1 MCKQPYLVHLY
12 SLDETWRIW
21 VANLNS
27 TDNNNTSSSD
37 NVTTSKPNLVT
48 DLTSNL
54 NAQEIILL
62 SKGPKFSLSP
72 GISEHTITGIN
83 IAFYRLANQIRWKH
97 FRESRFQPS
106 DFLTYPQ
113 SRHIYK
119 PESEDE
125 LERKL
130 QRIHHKLQTT
140 LKELQPQRKWSNIS
154 HAEKKVIKELKEK
167 NYICLPSD
175 KGTEFCVIQQDTYTR
190 VALAHLNDSS
200 TYQKVPRMSAK
211 TVENKVNSTWKKVC
225 LRNEIPSLVRK
236 SFIAGNTDLPRFYH
250 LIKTHKTGPAIK
262 IPPIVSNTNGPT
274 QRLSW
279 LLANA
284 LKPLLKDVSAHL
296 ENSLELI
303 KYIQAGDFT
312 TNKTLPYP
320 CSLDVVSLYTSIPIQ
335 EAITNATDR
344 IHNPIFHL
352 AKQDIKDLLTVTL
365 NNMYFSFN
373 DQVFRQ
379 KEGLPMGSNISAI
392 LAIMFMDR
400 LETIALSSHLSIS
413 PYKRYVDDIYLQTT
427 CEDMADQFHSTMNNL
442 HPKLKFEIEKPVI
455 TPSGHSLS
463 LLDFKVT
470 ISKDGKSSFEFY
482 KKTAKK
488 PIFVH
493 HQSAIPTKSKI
504 NFIRNERKRI
514 EDKCSTKMIARKHQN
529 TFDDVL
535 RLNGYP
541 ESIIDKTKHSQ
552 NHQENPRPS
561 NTEWSHMK
569 IPYISERLNYR
580 ITSIFR
586 KEDIPV
592 RVAHKSY
599 TLRRALSHNN
609 KERTCTRANCPIS
622 GTKLCLLRNA
632 VYQITCN
639 NCNQHY
645 IGSTIRFIHDRVREH
660 LNNDNSS
667 VKKHLSQ
674 CQNKGIEIKSI
685 VLENDPANLRLLEAF

>member
-1 MCKQPYLVHLY
+1 M
-12 SLDETWRIW
+12 
-21 VANLNS
+21 
-27 TDNNNTSSSD
+27 
-37 NVTTSKPNLVT
+37 
-48 DLTSNL
+48 
-54 NAQEIILL
+54 
-62 SKGPKFSLSP
+62 
-72 GISEHTITGIN
+72 
-83 IAFYRLANQIRWKH
+83 
-97 FRESRFQPS
+97 
-106 DFLTYPQ
+106 
-113 SRHIYK
+113 
-119 PESEDE
+119 
-125 LERKL
+125 
-130 QRIHHKLQTT
+130 
-140 LKELQPQRKWSNIS
+140 
-154 HAEKKVIKELKEK
+154 IKELKEK
-167 NYICLPSD
+167 KYICLPSD

-211 TVENKVNSTWKKVC
+211 TVENKVNSTLKKIC
-225 LRNEIPSLVRK
+225 LQNETPSFVRK
-236 SFIAGNTDLPRFYH
+236 SFIGGNTDLPRFYH

-262 IPPIVSNTNGPT
+262 IRPIVSNTNGPT

-284 LKPLLKDVSAHL
+284 LKPLLKDVPAHL

-320 CSLDVVSLYTSIPIQ
+320 CSLDVVSLYTSILIQ
-335 EAITNATDR
+335 EAITNTTDR

-379 KEGLPMGSNISAI
+379 TEGLPMGSNISAI
-392 LAIMFMDR
+392 LAILFMDR
-400 LETIALSSHLSIS
+400 LETIALSSHLSIR

-427 CEDMADQFHSTMNNL
+427 CEDMADQFHSKMNNL
-442 HPKLKFEIEKPVI
+442 HPKLKFEIEKPEI

-493 HQSAIPTKSKI
+493 HQSAIPKKSKI
-504 NFIRNERKRI
+504 NFIPNERKRI
-514 EDKCSTKMIARKHQN
+514 EDKCSTKTIARKHQN
-529 TFDDVL
+529 TFDDIL

-541 ESIIDKTKHSQ
+541 ESIINKTKHSQ
-552 NHQENPRPS
+552 NHQENPRPL
-561 NTEWSHMK
+561 NTEWLYMK

-580 ITSIFR
+580 IRGIFR

-667 VKKHLSQ
+667 MKKHLSQ
-674 CQNKGIEIKSI
+674 CQNKVYKGIKIKSI
-685 VLENDPANLRLLEAF
+685 VLENDPANLQLLEAFYMNSPEECSEFADLLL